1 MAKNN
6 YLKSGVWYMIGNLLI
21 KGITFFTLPIFTRIL
36 TTSDFGKFNLFV
48 SYESIL
54 NVILGLGIAG
64 TIKTAYFDYKEEFEQ
79 YYSSI
84 LSLLFLFSLAV
95 DIILNFALLF
105 FKNYLDELW
114 GYGTVNLLVACSLAT
129 ALYNV
134 ISMRYV
140 IEVEYKKNLAMSFV
154 YTISSVLISLSL
166 CLGIFATNRYM
177 ARIIGNAIPLIL
189 ITYLISICQIIK
201 GKTIIHKQY
210 WKYALS
216 MGIPLIF
223 HSLSLVIMQQADKIM
238 VDAFCGNE
246 MTGIYSLACN
256 ISMILT
262 IVQSSIDSSWAP
274 WFYSN
279 LNKNRY
285 TVLCKNNRLVVFL
298 FLYLTAGFILISPEL
313 VYITSPIEYHSAI
326 FALIP
331 LNVSV
336 FVSFMYMF
344 AVNKEYYHKR
354 TRTIAIG
361 TIISTGVDVILN
373 VFLIPRFGFISA
385 AYTTLISK
393 VVLFAIHWVV
403 SNKIDNNKVV
413 MTKDLLTAFFL
424 VMVIATIS
432 VVCRNLL
439 IIRYV
444 VILMMTICMYFML
457 KKNKISINSLRRKP

>member
-6 YLKSGVWYMIGNLLI
+6 YLKSGAWYIIGNLLI

-36 TTSDFGKFNLFV
+36 TTADFGKFNLFI
-48 SYESIL
+48 SYENIL
-54 NVILGLGIAG
+54 NVILGLGVAG

-84 LSLLFLFSLAV
+84 LSLLFLFSLVV
-95 DIILNFALLF
+95 DVISNFVLLLF
-105 FKNYLDELW
+105 RNYLDTFW
-114 GYGTVNLLVACSLAT
+114 GYDTVNLLIACSLAT

-140 IEVEYKKNLAMSFV
+140 IEVEYKKNLIMSST
-154 YTISSVLISLSL
+154 YTVSSVLISLSL
-166 CLGIFATNRYM
+166 CFSIYTSNRYM
-177 ARIIGNAIPLIL
+177 ARIIGNALPLIL
-189 ITYLISICQIIK
+189 ITYIISICQIIRS
-201 GKTIIHKQY
+201 KTIIHKQY
-210 WKYALS
+210 WKYALT

-279 LNKNRY
+279 LDEKRY
-285 TVLCKNNRLVVFL
+285 TVLCKNNRLVVYL
-298 FLYLTAGFILISPEL
+298 FLYLTAGFMLISPEL
-313 VYITSPIEYHSAI
+313 VYITSPKRYHSAF

-331 LNVSV
+331 LNLSV

-354 TRTIAIG
+354 TRVIAIG
-361 TIISTGVDVILN
+361 TIISTGVDIILN
-373 VFLIPRFGFISA
+373 IFLIPRFGFISA

-393 VVLFAIHWVV
+393 MVLFVIHWVM
-403 SNKIDNNKVV
+403 SNKIDKNKVV
-413 MTKDLLTAFFL
+413 MTKDLLIAFL
-424 VMVIATIS
+424 VVLVIAVIS
-432 VVCRNLL
+432 IVCRNLL

-444 VILMMTICMYFML
+444 VILIMTICMYFVL
-457 KKNKISINSLRRKP
+457 KKNNISINSLRRKT